1 MQMHF
6 QKGIARAEC
15 PSICWF
21 PFDPGL
27 DALGSAVH
35 FAAQRQRDNQEGRD
49 GGRVEKW
56 RKKLRA
62 FQAVVIVEKYREV
75 ERKPVR
81 GLRPIPQLVRDDV
94 LRLHVR
100 IAEQGQFRRPGQCR
114 KRRIQAG
121 ISSCG
126 LATRA
131 RNGGPERSATA
142 RSPHQTGAWTTVE
155 TAKIV
160 VLEFRSQG

>member
-1 MQMHF
+1 MQMRF

-15 PSICWF
+15 PSTCWF

-27 DALGSAVH
+27 DACGRAVNDG
-35 FAAQRQRDNQEGRD
+35 AQRERDNQEGRG

-56 RKKLRA
+56 RKKIRA

-100 IAEQGQFRRPGQCR
+100 IAEQGQFRRSGQCR

-126 LATRA
+126 RATRA

-142 RSPHQTGAWTTVE
+142 RSPSQAGAGLNVE